1 MLRMLNHFRSGSLHS
16 NPGHPS
22 CSARCLRAF
31 GVGRPISQARRRPL
45 RPSRPA
51 ARPAYAAAA
60 DPPAAGSPGSGGE
73 LLDRAAM
80 LATYLTDLFPA
91 WVLGAVAW
99 AAVQPAAF
107 SWFHPAYSG
116 QPALTVTLLA
126 VGLQLTLNVSQL
138 AL

>member
-99 AAVQPAAF
+99 AAVQPAAV
-107 SWFHPAYSG
+107 ARVCLC
-116 QPALTVTLLA
+116 AAACV
-126 VGLQLTLNVSQL
+126 
-138 AL
+138 